1 MLLRVYSLMAREM
14 VSFVEIVYGK
24 DGVYTNDS
32 VGSDVSV
39 CKGIYRKHLLCAYPC
54 LSLDTPCFVLMSP
67 LTLSLSLSLSL
78 TTHHTT
84 HTHHTPL
91 SKH

>member
-39 CKGIYRKHLLCAYPC
+39 CIGNICCVLIHVCHWTLLA
-54 LSLDTPCFVLMSP
+54 LF
-67 LTLSLSLSLSL
+67 
-78 TTHHTT
+78 
-84 HTHHTPL
+84 
-91 SKH
+91 